1 MLRSELG
8 ANDLPK
14 RLVLKALNNQINISL
29 INPNILCHV
38 FPLDISEYPT
48 YQHQYYHD

>member
-8 ANDLPK
+8 ASDLPK
-14 RLVLKALNNQINISL
+14 LLVLKARNNQRNIPL
-29 INPNILCHV
+29 INPNILYRV
-38 FPLDISEYPT
+38 FPLNIYEYPA